1 MLRALAICAVLEFF
15 SNAHAQL
22 SVAAF
27 GAYKLGGPSPVKP
40 GDRTAYPHKIT
51 PKAKFYV
58 LVVAKGI
65 PTMCTFEDCGAEG
78 AVVEAMG
85 GWITGDDQIET
96 IGEAGL
102 DEVEVKSGRQSLVV
116 VANRAK
122 RIIGIYP
129 NSGMRELYS
138 ILQSHGFTRQVKR

>member
-1 MLRALAICAVLEFF
+1 MCIALASV
-15 SNAHAQL
+15 SNLQAQV

-27 GAYKLGGPSPVKP
+27 GPYRLGDPSPVRP
-40 GDRTAYPHKIT
+40 GDPTAYPHKIT

-58 LVVAKGI
+58 LVVEKGI

-85 GWITGDDQIET
+85 GWITGDDQLET
-96 IGEAGL
+96 VGNAGL
-102 DEVEVKSGRQSLVV
+102 DQVEVTSGRQSLVV
-116 VANRAK
+116 VANRAR

-129 NSGMRELYS
+129 NSGMRDLYS
-138 ILQSHGFTRQVKR
+138 ILQRHGFTRLVKR